1 MPSHALDQRLFE
13 QVFTKLGD
21 EEAEIPTPVDGVQLI
36 NGWLQVIQGA
46 QTQRTAT
53 LEAQLIEL
61 RGQLQ
66 FAKPDPDRIRN
77 LLATLADNTTQ
88 IAQGSHIQEQTAGK
102 LEKLATALRNLGSK
116 F

>member
-13 QVFTKLGD
+13 QVFTKIGAD
-21 EEAEIPTPVDGVQLI
+21 DAQIPTPVDGVQLI
-36 NGWLQVIQGA
+36 NGWLDVIQGA

-66 FAKPDPDRIRN
+66 FAQPDPDRIRN
-77 LLATLADNTTQ
+77 LLASLADNTTQ
-88 IAQGSHIQEQTAGK
+88 IAQGSHGQEQMVAK

-116 F
+116 L